1 MGSRGIYQCNTREES
16 FAAFSNAMKSTSRD
30 YCLVEEFLEGVIFG
44 AEGLFADGKLV
55 FCFPVGTD
63 LYYQSTIPTCIGHFA
78 PFTIDIQKEAEQIIT
93 AALTEAGARN
103 TPFNCDLILKDGKV
117 YLIEINGRAGATGL
131 SDMVGIY
138 YALNYY
144 EILCRQAMGE
154 TTASAFQL
162 KNSKGQPSVS
172 RMLTAP
178 KTGILEKIELPEEA
192 EDPDISI
199 TLNVQPSDPVRT
211 YQNGRD
217 LLGLVI
223 VKGDSVEVC
232 KEKTNRILS
241 GIQYEIR

>member
-1 MGSRGIYQCNTREES
+1 
-16 FAAFSNAMKSTSRD
+16 
-30 YCLVEEFLEGVIFG
+30 
-44 AEGLFADGKLV
+44 
-55 FCFPVGTD
+55 
-63 LYYQSTIPTCIGHFA
+63 
-78 PFTIDIQKEAEQIIT
+78 
-93 AALTEAGARN
+93 
-103 TPFNCDLILKDGKV
+103 
-117 YLIEINGRAGATGL
+117 
-131 SDMVGIY
+131 MVGIY
-138 YALNYY
+138 YDLNYY

-162 KNSKGQPSVS
+162 KNNKGQPSVS

>member
-1 MGSRGIYQCNTREES
+1 
-16 FAAFSNAMKSTSRD
+16 
-30 YCLVEEFLEGVIFG
+30 
-44 AEGLFADGKLV
+44 
-55 FCFPVGTD
+55 
-63 LYYQSTIPTCIGHFA
+63 
-78 PFTIDIQKEAEQIIT
+78 
-93 AALTEAGARN
+93 
-103 TPFNCDLILKDGKV
+103 
-117 YLIEINGRAGATGL
+117 
-131 SDMVGIY
+131 
-138 YALNYY
+138 
-144 EILCRQAMGE
+144 MGE

-223 VKGDSVEVC
+223 VKGDSVEAR
-232 KEKTNRILS
+232 KKRIGFSQESSMRFDDLYKRKRDRNEETTCWY
-241 GIQYEIR
+241 QL